1 MLDVWMWKRP
11 TLGDGRVESGGGKL
25 LAVTHRNPGLHA
37 EREIERWEDA
47 RRRGRLSLGF
57 RGKKTCGSGELDA
70 KKGGSH
76 GLGRVQ
82 GTQVAGTG
90 GAAGWKCP
98 LGGVEGAGWGGGDTS
113 APARVSSFPVL
124 RKRSRSRLQ
133 ALGVKVL
140 GPQSEGMGVET
151 WREERSQLG
160 LQLSCTTATR
170 TYADQEPAGH
180 SVT

>member
-1 MLDVWMWKRP
+1 MGRKRVLDVWMWKRP

-82 GTQVAGTG
+82 GTQAPGSRG
-90 GAAGWKCP
+90 KGSWAAERRDGRGDLERGA
-98 LGGVEGAGWGGGDTS
+98 
-113 APARVSSFPVL
+113 
-124 RKRSRSRLQ
+124 
-133 ALGVKVL
+133 
-140 GPQSEGMGVET
+140 
-151 WREERSQLG
+151 
-160 LQLSCTTATR
+160 
-170 TYADQEPAGH
+170 EPAWVAALLHNGH
-180 SVT
+180 KDVC